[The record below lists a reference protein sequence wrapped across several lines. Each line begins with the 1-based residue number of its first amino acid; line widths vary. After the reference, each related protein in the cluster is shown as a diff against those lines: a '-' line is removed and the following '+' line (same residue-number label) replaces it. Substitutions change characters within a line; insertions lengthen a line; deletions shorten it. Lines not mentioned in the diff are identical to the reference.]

1 MSKNKIIKLI
11 IIFTIFFAVLFCLR
25 NFVKDSAP
33 IPEVSETNNDVT
45 EEEKPV
51 PIKEEGTLPIKEEIL
66 APEPVLPQSKII
78 GNVPFTSQ
86 APFGDWADPKQQ
98 HGCEE
103 ASLVMAHYF
112 LTGEKLTPEI
122 ALQEITAM
130 SDFEMEHY
138 GHFHDT
144 SVADTLKIFK
154 EYYGHENAFVKY
166 DITLEDIKTEIAKGN
181 LVIVPTNGVKLKNPN
196 YTAPGPL
203 LHELVITGYD
213 DNAQEFIT
221 NDPGT
226 RKGKSYRYD
235 YTVFMNAIRDY
246 KTGFD
251 EPIEEE
257 RKAMIVVPNN

>member
-1 MSKNKIIKLI
+1 MFKRKIVKFI
-11 IIFTIFFAVLFCLR
+11 IIFTIIFAVLFFLR
-25 NFVKDSAP
+25 NFIKAPAP
-33 IPEVSETNNDVT
+33 IPEISETNNNAA

-51 PIKEEGTLPIKEEIL
+51 IIEEERTFPVKEEIL
-66 APEPVLPQSKII
+66 APESVLPKSKII
-78 GNVPFTSQ
+78 ENVPFTSQ

-112 LTGEKLTPEI
+112 LTGKKLTLEI
-122 ALQEITAM
+122 ALWEITAM
-130 SDFEMEHY
+130 ADFETEKY

-144 SVADTLKIFK
+144 STADTLKLFK
-154 EYYGHENAFVKY
+154 EYYGHENAFAKY
-166 DITLEDIKTEIAKGN
+166 DITLGDIKTEIAQGN
-181 LVIVPTNGVKLKNPN
+181 LVIVPTNGRKLQNPN

-203 LHELVITGYD
+203 LHEIIIIGYD
-213 DNAQEFIT
+213 DNTQEFIT

-235 YTVFMNAIRDY
+235 YVVFMNAIRDY
-246 KTGFD
+246 KTGAD

-257 RKAMIVVPNN
+257 RKSMIVISKD